1 MPFIF
6 HTSLATT
13 PLTIP
18 VRVASTLEVRVI
30 SMGVYCAKTNV
41 GSLLPIKACLTG
53 LVSSC
58 FSSFFLSSMGLPF
71 SSTKS
76 PLFSF
81 LFLRAISL
89 IFLAV
94 SATSLSI
101 LLLSALVSAVG
112 FLLFSLSS
120 SFLSPPKALANL
132 ASKLLS
138 LMVFSVSY
146 CLVIS
151 GSMEA

>member
-1 MPFIF
+1 MPFMF

-58 FSSFFLSSMGLPF
+58 FLLSFYRQWDYHFHLQNPH
-71 SSTKS
+71 
-76 PLFSF
+76 SF
-81 LFLRAISL
+81 LFVLKSDFADIFGSFCDIFVYL
-89 IFLAV
+89 IAFCF
-94 SATSLSI
+94 SFCC
-101 LLLSALVSAVG
+101 G
-112 FLLFSLSS
+112 FFTFSLSS